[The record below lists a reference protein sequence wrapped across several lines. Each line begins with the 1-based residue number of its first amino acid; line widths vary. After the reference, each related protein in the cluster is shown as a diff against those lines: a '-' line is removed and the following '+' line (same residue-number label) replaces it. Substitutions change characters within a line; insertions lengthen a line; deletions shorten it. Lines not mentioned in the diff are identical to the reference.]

1 MRLAG
6 ETACATNGKS
16 FACKGVAGF
25 SLGSPLGTPA
35 CGRIFSGFSRLLGRR
50 RTFSSFALRNRTD
63 APGDEFLVPEAFGA
77 GAAAAGHFKQRVEDL
92 LPDTLHGG
100 FAIGDR
106 ACVDIHVIRHAAE
119 GMAVGGDLDHRD
131 GGEAYGAAASGGEGD
146 QVASAGGETGQADRI
161 VTRCVRS
168 EERRVGK

>member
-35 CGRIFSGFSRLLGRR
+35 CGRIFSGFSRLLDRR

-77 GAAAAGHFKQRVEDL
+77 GAAAAGGFEQPVEDL
-92 LPDTLHGG
+92 LADLLHGSS
-100 FAIGDR
+100 AIGNR
-106 ACVDIHVIRHAAE
+106 AGVDIHIVRHAAE
-119 GMAVGGDLDHRD
+119 GVAVGGDLDYRD
-131 GGEAYGAAASGGEGD
+131 GGKPMALPRPVVKAIRLQPPAARP
-146 QVASAGGETGQADRI
+146 VRLTG
-161 VTRCVRS
+161 S
-168 EERRVGK
+168 